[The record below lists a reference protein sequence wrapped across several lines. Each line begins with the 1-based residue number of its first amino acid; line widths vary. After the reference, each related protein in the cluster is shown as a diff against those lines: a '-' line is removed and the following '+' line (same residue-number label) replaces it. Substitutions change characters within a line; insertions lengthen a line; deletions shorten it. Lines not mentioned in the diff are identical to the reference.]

1 MPTRRQFLTRS
12 TKALAAAS
20 LAAKSATA
28 GRHQRLI
35 IDTHIE
41 FWTSEPRF
49 PFNHPENPDFKRA
62 RMDAPVENFVEQMK
76 DFNVKYAVIINPRYF
91 GWDNSYMSYCY
102 HTYKNLFVAHG
113 LINPEHPKVAEHL
126 RYWVTE
132 HGFQG
137 MRFSPIYHPKS
148 TWLNSKEHYPLW
160 KEAEKLGVCFNY
172 YILPHQ
178 MPMLED
184 MAGRF
189 PGVNIVV
196 DHAGKPDLKLSDPW
210 PEFRKMFRLKKFPQ
224 VWISNSEPYEMS
236 EIKKY
241 PYLDTLPFYKAIYEE
256 FGGKQIIWGT
266 GYPRPR
272 WELPMDLELEF
283 VDKICDFYSDEDRKL
298 LLGQNALRIWKFP
311 DYA

>member
-20 LAAKSATA
+20 VAAKSATA
-28 GRHQRLI
+28 DRHQRLI

-137 MRFSPIYHPKS
+137 MRFSRSTIRNRPGSTRKS
-148 TWLNSKEHYPLW
+148 TIPS
-160 KEAEKLGVCFNY
+160 
-172 YILPHQ
+172 
-178 MPMLED
+178 
-184 MAGRF
+184 GR
-189 PGVNIVV
+189 
-196 DHAGKPDLKLSDPW
+196 
-210 PEFRKMFRLKKFPQ
+210 
-224 VWISNSEPYEMS
+224 
-236 EIKKY
+236 
-241 PYLDTLPFYKAIYEE
+241 
-256 FGGKQIIWGT
+256 
-266 GYPRPR
+266 RPR
-272 WELPMDLELEF
+272 
-283 VDKICDFYSDEDRKL
+283 SS
-298 LLGQNALRIWKFP
+298 ASASTTTSFP
-311 DYA
+311 TRCRCSKTWPAASPE